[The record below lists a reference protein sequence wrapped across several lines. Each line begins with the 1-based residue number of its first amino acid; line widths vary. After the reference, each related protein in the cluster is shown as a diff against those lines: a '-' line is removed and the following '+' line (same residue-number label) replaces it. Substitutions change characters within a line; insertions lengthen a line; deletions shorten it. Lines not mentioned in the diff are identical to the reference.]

1 MKVAFYAPMKPPNHP
16 VPSGDRRVARL
27 LMDAL
32 DQAGYVPELASELR
46 AFDKHGDIDFQKKI
60 RNQAALEAERIIAD
74 YKNRSPENRPVAWF
88 TYHLYHKAPDW
99 IGSVVC
105 EALHIPYL
113 VAEASHAPKQEKGPW
128 ALGYESAAAAI
139 ASANRVFHMTRLDGE
154 CLKPLLSNEE
164 ALVYLP
170 PFIATNLP
178 SVAMDQVDILL
189 NEAGGKPDKFNLLS
203 VAMMRSGDKLVS
215 YRQLAEALDY
225 LKGDDWQLV
234 IVGDGDERGTVEEH
248 LKDHM
253 NKVVFT
259 GARDLHA
266 LFGLYQKADLYVW
279 PAHGEAYGMAFL
291 EAQLNGLPVVAG
303 NIRGVPDVVINART
317 GILSPPGD
325 MLKFAQSIRALLDN
339 PEKRKAMSIHAKE
352 FVVGERSLNKA
363 AKTLK
368 DQLRQCIK

>member
-1 MKVAFYAPMKPPNHP
+1 MKVAFYAPMKSPNHP

-32 DQAGYVPELASELR
+32 DRAGFIPELASELR
-46 AFDKHGDIDFQKKI
+46 AFDKNGDTDFQNEI
-60 RNQAALEAERIIAD
+60 RLQGAVEAHRIIAD

-99 IGSVVC
+99 IGPAVC
-105 EALHIPYL
+105 AALNIPYL
-113 VAEASHAPKQEKGPW
+113 VAEASHAPKQENGPW
-128 ALGYESAAAAI
+128 ALGYETAAAAI
-139 ASANRVFHMTRLDGE
+139 ASADLVFHMTRLDGE
-154 CLKPLLSNEE
+154 CLKPLLLNKE

-170 PFIATNLP
+170 PFIATNSL
-178 SVAMDQVDILL
+178 SVAMDQIDVLL
-189 NEAGGKPDKFNLLS
+189 NDAGGRPDKFSLLS

-234 IVGDGDERGTVEEH
+234 IVGDGDERETIEEYF
-248 LKDHM
+248 KAHM
-253 NKVVFT
+253 DKVIFT
-259 GARDLHA
+259 GALDLHA

-303 NIRGVPDVVINART
+303 NIRGVPDVVKDGRT
-317 GILSPPGD
+317 GILTVPGD
-325 MLKFAQSIRALLDN
+325 MQKFAQSIRALLDK
-339 PEKRKAMSIHAKE
+339 PEKRNAMSIQAKE
-352 FVVGERSLNKA
+352 FVMGERSLDEA
-363 AKTLK
+363 AKTLR
-368 DQLRQCIK
+368 DHLRQCIK